1 MKRLFSILAI
11 TGLMAFGTANA
22 TTFATTTTATTVV
35 SATQDEAQPEAA
47 AEEASFHQ
55 ELKKRFIE
63 GGPGFM
69 GIVLLCLILGLAIAI
84 ERIIF
89 LNLSTTNT
97 KKLTQSVEDAL
108 SSGGVDAAKEVCRNT
123 KGPVASIFYQGLD
136 RTDEGIEAA
145 EKAGVDGNYSLKPT
159 FFGLLI
165 DKDVAYK
172 LIREVVAKAAS
183 FNNFVRIDME
193 DSPCTDL
200 EIELFRK
207 LKEEFPA
214 NVGLVFQSYLK
225 RTHQDIKNLKD
236 LNSED
241 NPLNFRLCKGIYV
254 EPSSIAYKKY
264 EEINAHFLDDI
275 ELMFQENMYP
285 AIATHDKPIIDGAYE
300 LIEKYKVSKEKYEFQ
315 MLYGVTPALRKSI
328 LENGHR
334 MRVYVPFGK
343 QWFGYCT
350 RRVKENP
357 QMANVILKALFFKG

>member
-1 MKRLFSILAI
+1 MPEKLVWLFSKDYIAGETIEDAI
-11 TGLMAFGTANA
+11 NA
-22 TTFATTTTATTVV
+22 AKKLNEEGIMTTIDVLGEFIKNL
-35 SATQDEAQPEAA
+35 DEAEANK
-47 AEEASFHQ
+47 EEY
-55 ELKKRFIE
+55 L
-63 GGPGFM
+63 
-69 GIVLLCLILGLAIAI
+69 
-84 ERIIF
+84 
-89 LNLSTTNT
+89 
-97 KKLTQSVEDAL
+97 
-108 SSGGVDAAKEVCRNT
+108 EV
-123 KGPVASIFYQGLD
+123 
-136 RTDEGIEAA
+136 IEAA

-207 LKEEFPA
+207 LKKEFPE

-225 RTHQDIKNLKD
+225 RTHQDIKNLSD
-236 LNSED
+236 LNSPE

-254 EPSSIAYKKY
+254 ESSSIAYKKY
-264 EEINAHFLDDI
+264 DEINRHFVDDI
-275 ELMFQENMYP
+275 ELMFKEKMYP
-285 AIATHDKPIIDGAYE
+285 AIATHDKPVIEGAYE
-300 LIEKYKVSKEKYEFQ
+300 LIEKYQVPKDKYEFQ

-328 LENGHR
+328 IENGHR